1 MQSSIR
7 RIALIRSFVLALS
20 AAAYSQ
26 LLQAQPPYI
35 EDSRLTL
42 PMVQVSGELYRVE
55 LAINAS
61 VSPISLTLES
71 AFVTDIAVN
80 STTASM
86 TGAELTVTKIRFGGK
101 NYELVLTLISSS
113 PVTFQ
118 LTGVREVSEN
128 FSALD
133 SITYSPK
140 ACQADLQLLQE
151 ATTVLKDP
159 IAVYKGDY
167 FGSATVTPSGSF
179 ARSAFVSLVSDAV
192 LVMAG
197 QQPPNSPDGTIF
209 TLPISEFTLAP
220 DQGLENDPAY
230 PIAFRVN
237 VKESAFVNYL
247 ALYRSDGKGGLS
259 RVVAE
264 NQVLDLGEVSGEVDT
279 FYKLTLGPGG
289 ALFFVLKLKNNDN
302 EYLVGQDMAGGA
314 LSLLLS
320 QGSFLNTGDP
330 ATVRQIGK
338 IGTLRTNSFYQ
349 VIAEIE
355 VVDESQVVEGFAYL
369 ATDNY
374 TCSNQCLSTN
384 TSVICGGVLL
394 YNGQT
399 LGSISTDGATTGAVI
414 KSAGDE
420 ELQYKV
426 IGQPQVL
433 SVKRGDFFQSLLY
446 NGFKKPQVC
455 DSKNALY
462 FVATFYE

>member
-1 MQSSIR
+1 
-7 RIALIRSFVLALS
+7 
-20 AAAYSQ
+20 
-26 LLQAQPPYI
+26 
-35 EDSRLTL
+35 
-42 PMVQVSGELYRVE
+42 
-55 LAINAS
+55 
-61 VSPISLTLES
+61 
-71 AFVTDIAVN
+71 
-80 STTASM
+80 
-86 TGAELTVTKIRFGGK
+86 
-101 NYELVLTLISSS
+101 
-113 PVTFQ
+113 
-118 LTGVREVSEN
+118 
-128 FSALD
+128 
-133 SITYSPK
+133 
-140 ACQADLQLLQE
+140 
-151 ATTVLKDP
+151 
-159 IAVYKGDY
+159 
-167 FGSATVTPSGSF
+167 
-179 ARSAFVSLVSDAV
+179 
-192 LVMAG
+192 
-197 QQPPNSPDGTIF
+197 
-209 TLPISEFTLAP
+209 
-220 DQGLENDPAY
+220 
-230 PIAFRVN
+230 
-237 VKESAFVNYL
+237 
-247 ALYRSDGKGGLS
+247 
-259 RVVAE
+259 
-264 NQVLDLGEVSGEVDT
+264 
-279 FYKLTLGPGG
+279 
-289 ALFFVLKLKNNDN
+289 
-302 EYLVGQDMAGGA
+302 MAGGA

-374 TCSNQCLSTN
+374 TGSNQCLSTN